1 MAAIATELPL
11 PGSPW
16 GRARET
22 VCIRLPRT
30 PPRVAAPLKRVDY
43 LRYHENW
50 ACGVRG
56 ARRRLP
62 PRGTMKTRAITA
74 CLVLAAAISGVA
86 VAGQEAPAPN
96 LITITVVVT
105 DAKTEKPV
113 NQAHLTLVF
122 REKLGKAIRFKTL
135 SYSAKTDAQGRGRF
149 VYIPEG
155 TVQLMVTNEGYQA
168 FGREFE
174 VSKDHATLEVKLKPP
189 QPLL

>member
-1 MAAIATELPL
+1 MKIRAMA
-11 PGSPW
+11 
-16 GRARET
+16 
-22 VCIRLPRT
+22 
-30 PPRVAAPLKRVDY
+30 
-43 LRYHENW
+43 
-50 ACGVRG
+50 
-56 ARRRLP
+56 
-62 PRGTMKTRAITA
+62 A
-74 CLVLAAAISGVA
+74 CLVLAAASFASLVMA
-86 VAGQEAPAPN
+86 QDHSSR

-122 REKLGKAIRFKTL
+122 SEKLGNAIRAKTH